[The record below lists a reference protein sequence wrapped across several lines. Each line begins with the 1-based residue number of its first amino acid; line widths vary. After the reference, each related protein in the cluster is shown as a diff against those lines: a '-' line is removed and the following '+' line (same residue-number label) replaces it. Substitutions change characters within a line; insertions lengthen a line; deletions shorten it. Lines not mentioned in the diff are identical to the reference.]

1 MRDRIALALKEA
13 AAAAAVSDDATR
25 QCTLRLICAAIL
37 DREAVRERD
46 DQRGTLD
53 DAEVIEI
60 LVTMIRQ
67 REDSV
72 RRYEESGRLE
82 LAEQE
87 RLEAEVIREFLPR
100 PLSDDELHKAV
111 ATAIAETKAKSLRD
125 LGIVM
130 GALKTRY
137 SGRMDVCKAGAE
149 VRSALG

>member
-13 AAAAAVSDDATR
+13 AASDDATR
-25 QCTLRLICAAIL
+25 QCTLRLICAAIQ
-37 DREAVRERD
+37 DREAVMA
-46 DQRGTLD
+46 RGDHAGALD

-60 LVTMIRQ
+60 LAKM
-67 REDSV
+67 
-72 RRYEESGRLE
+72 
-82 LAEQE
+82 
-87 RLEAEVIREFLPR
+87 IREFMPR
-100 PLSDDELHKAV
+100 PLSDDELHQAV

-149 VRSALG
+149 VRNALG

>member
-13 AAAAAVSDDATR
+13 AASDDATR
-25 QCTLRLICAAIL
+25 QCTLRLICAAIQ
-37 DREAVRERD
+37 DREAVRARG
-46 DQRGTLD
+46 DQGGALD

-60 LVTMIRQ
+60 LAKMLRQ

-82 LAEQE
+82 LAEEE
-87 RLEAEVIREFLPR
+87 RREAEVIREFMPR

-111 ATAIAETKAKSLRD
+111 ANAIAETKAKSLRD
-125 LGIVM
+125 LSVVM
-130 GALKTRY
+130 GTLKSRY
-137 SGRMDVCKAGAE
+137 PGRMDFCQVGAG

>member
-13 AAAAAVSDDATR
+13 AAPDDATR
-25 QCTLRLICAAIL
+25 QCTLRLICAAIQ
-37 DREAVRERD
+37 DREAVRARG
-46 DQRGTLD
+46 DQGGALD

-60 LVTMIRQ
+60 LAKMLRQ

-82 LAEQE
+82 LAEEE
-87 RLEAEVIREFLPR
+87 RREAEVIREFMPR

-111 ATAIAETKAKSLRD
+111 ANAIAETKAKSLRD
-125 LGIVM
+125 LGTVM
-130 GALKTRY
+130 GALKSRY

-149 VRSALG
+149 VRNALN

>member
-13 AAAAAVSDDATR
+13 AASDDATR
-25 QCTLRLICAAIL
+25 QCTLRLICAAIQ
-37 DREAVRERD
+37 DREAVMA
-46 DQRGTLD
+46 RGDHAGALD

-60 LVTMIRQ
+60 LAKMIRQ

-72 RRYEESGRLE
+72 RRYEEAGRLE
-82 LAEQE
+82 LAEEE
-87 RLEAEVIREFLPR
+87 RREAEVIREFMPR
-100 PLSDDELHKAV
+100 PLSDDELHQAV

-149 VRSALG
+149 VRNALG